1 MRERANPLIRKF
13 ERISKDLVT
22 HPRLTAYV
30 TIQNVSLS
38 AVPKFVPMVPRCFGG
53 RQSAAASHGRFFGFD
68 FYKNIVAWMLF
79 ISIRIGAAAEHQ
91 IRGFAVRAFEDAHT
105 DFGMRFCSVSFRHF
119 PLLLWFAL
127 QKGSIRGLYPTTFV
141 NPLVYT
147 FCGHQGPSIM
157 TLSAAPIAEGIAKDA
172 RENLDGVDVCHVG
185 PLFVDEDDKCQFLH
199 CYVVLPKDGGKTF
212 AANVVTLSH
221 IEEPWFAKV
230 NRQALI
236 VCLEPL
242 FARVQIF
249 GDELAFA
256 KYCQGQ
262 WPSDAINKVVSDII
276 KARGLN

>member
-1 MRERANPLIRKF
+1 LQCIF
-13 ERISKDLVT
+13 
-22 HPRLTAYV
+22 
-30 TIQNVSLS
+30 S
-38 AVPKFVPMVPRCFGG
+38 AF
-53 RQSAAASHGRFFGFD
+53 STS
-68 FYKNIVAWMLF
+68 
-79 ISIRIGAAAEHQ
+79 
-91 IRGFAVRAFEDAHT
+91 
-105 DFGMRFCSVSFRHF
+105 
-119 PLLLWFAL
+119 
-127 QKGSIRGLYPTTFV
+127 
-141 NPLVYT
+141 PLVGTAKGINSRIVPYHVRQPARLYVLRPPRAVHHDT
-147 FCGHQGPSIM
+147 VGC
-157 TLSAAPIAEGIAKDA
+157 AIAEGIAKDA